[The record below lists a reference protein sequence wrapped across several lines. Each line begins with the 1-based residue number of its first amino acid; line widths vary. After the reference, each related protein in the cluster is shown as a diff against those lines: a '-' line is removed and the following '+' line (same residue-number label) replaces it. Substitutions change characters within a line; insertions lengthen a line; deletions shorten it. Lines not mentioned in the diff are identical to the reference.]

1 MHSQTKKAPIIVAVI
16 EELRHRGGLQ
26 IALSGRD
33 ETSLEPLLN
42 FLIKNAINPRYAH
55 VLLDVCTMV
64 FGMCDLAWGSS
75 LEGNVAARFA
85 NVATGQRQA
94 AS

>member
-1 MHSQTKKAPIIVAVI
+1 MVQRSPYSQTKKAPIIVALM

-33 ETSLEPLLN
+33 EASLEPLLN

-64 FGMCDLAWGSS
+64 FG
-75 LEGNVAARFA
+75 V
-85 NVATGQRQA
+85 
-94 AS
+94 